1 MKRLFLLFLVCI
13 LISGCS
19 VSRKILD
26 DISLVTFVGYDLV
39 EDDDQLIEA
48 TISIPI
54 FQADGVIQ
62 NELFTENGEFG
73 KDLEKKFMLNA
84 PKPIGN
90 GKLEIA
96 LYGEAFARKGVLEST
111 DVTQR
116 DPSVSA
122 NLKLAVYEGKISEF
136 IEKQNVEN
144 QDLGMYV
151 SKIIENNIDSEI
163 IPRTNIHLFLQSHY
177 AEGVDPF
184 LPLFTIHNQK
194 VKLKGLALFKGD
206 QMVSS
211 IDEAIIFRFTML
223 KQRESNG
230 KLIINLKKLNTSVS
244 LDHIDSSRDVEIRG
258 SSESPEISINLKLK
272 GIINENYGEIKSL
285 GKQVP
290 KIEKA
295 IDKQLRK
302 ELLQIIKTFQEENID
317 PIGFGREAKA
327 HFRDWELKKWEEIYP
342 ELKISVNVKTD
353 IIESGV
359 IE

>member
-1 MKRLFLLFLVCI
+1 MKRIFLLFLVCI

-39 EDDDQLIEA
+39 EDDDKLIEA
-48 TISIPI
+48 TISIPV
-54 FQADGVIQ
+54 FEPEGVVR
-62 NELFTENGEFG
+62 NELFTETGEFG

-96 LYGEAFARKGVLEST
+96 IFGEQFARKGVLEST

-122 NLKLAVYEGKISEF
+122 NLKLAVFEGKISEF
-136 IEKQNVEN
+136 IENQHVKN
-144 QDLGMYV
+144 QDIGMHL
-151 SKIIENNIDSEI
+151 SKIIENSIDSEI

-184 LPLFTIHNQK
+184 LPLFAIHNEK

-206 QMVSS
+206 QMVTS
-211 IDEAIIFRFTML
+211 IGETIIYRFTML

-230 KLIINLKKLNTSVS
+230 KLIINLKKLDTGVS
-244 LDHIDSSRDVEIRG
+244 LDHITSSRDVEISG
-258 SSESPEISINLKLK
+258 SSDSPNIIIKLKLK
-272 GIINENYGEIKSL
+272 GILNEKFGEIKDL
-285 GKQVP
+285 EKHIPQ
-290 KIEKA
+290 IEKA
-295 IDKQLRK
+295 IDKQLQK
-302 ELLQIIKTFQEENID
+302 ELQEMIQSFQKENID
-317 PIGFGREAKA
+317 PIGFGKEAKA
-327 HFRDWELKKWEEIYP
+327 YFRDWDLKKWEDIYP
-342 ELKISVNVKTD
+342 DLKIDVHVKTD

-359 IE
+359 IR